1 MTSRNSVCF
10 TYSSLSTYTHSHAF
24 FKWQETSLL
33 LLYVLIWVHMICFGI
48 ANCVVDY
55 GWTGPFGFDIWI
67 GTRVVVAWQTYCSAS
82 LCGYLEVSCNL
93 FISSDW
99 KPDLRRGLIFN
110 FSLSSEQKSVSIFSH
125 LAYFQVDSKALRLQP
140 TACHLSNRLFTVH
153 YFSSRL

>member
-99 KPDLRRGLIFN
+99 KPDFSETWVNLQFLPFLWTKVCIDIFTPCL
-110 FSLSSEQKSVSIFSH
+110 FSNWFKSFKVATNGVSSE
-125 LAYFQVDSKALRLQP
+125 
-140 TACHLSNRLFTVH
+140 
-153 YFSSRL
+153 